1 MEDRNEIIAK
11 SAHDSIDCLEVV
23 AEKVESELSGFRSA
37 SPYLAS
43 GNIFTSPK
51 QGTSLG
57 EIRAANKG
65 DLERLRSEPIL
76 ARVEYEDEDGN
87 PGAIFIAPAAAP
99 AGTGWKIASLNAEAG
114 RIASRRPGTEFSLKV
129 GGREQDVLIKSVTK
143 IYPRRKQ
150 GDWDSF
156 DTIISM
162 DGYGNVTI
170 PSLRQWLGGAIVD
183 PDGVDED
190 EVDLLA
196 IQLAEDDEEHR
207 LIVGISR
214 PRVEGF
220 ALRQERL
227 VDEYQDE
234 IYRLP
239 INTQLFLSG
248 PPGTGKTTT
257 LIRRLG
263 QKVDLSEGSLS
274 EAERSAIEI
283 AGPISNHA
291 RSWMMFSPTELLK
304 QYVTRNFNNEGIPA
318 TDENI
323 KTWDEY
329 RDQIAR
335 EHLDLLNTTSKRGLF
350 VLREENSRYL
360 VDKRRSSNDAVWYDS
375 FISYFWNA
383 LTEELNAEASA
394 LQRSSSPE
402 VVELG
407 RKIANILS
415 TRRGGVDARIIEDV
429 LQIREELT
437 RQLTKSRDEFSKIP
451 TQLVRG
457 ILKGNEN
464 FLTDFGKQA
473 ADIRRQLSSDESPD
487 DGDEPFDDD
496 EDDDRGRLTAQGRR
510 AALAQFEKVL
520 RTLANARARG
530 KKLSS
535 TSFAG
540 RMVDWLTDANLP
552 TAEQLKQLA
561 QISTTQRAIRKFL
574 RLDRVLLHSIV
585 VKFRAFRTDPA
596 LAGEWYLEKPP
607 APSAICWR
615 ELDLLV
621 LATLRIGRELNRSL
635 DRVRDFEPSQG
646 GLSNIKG
653 LYKNQ
658 ILVDEVTDFSLIQ
671 LAIMRELANP
681 ALNSFFVCGDFNQRL
696 TDWGIRTDKDFDW
709 ISSQI
714 RRYSVKISYRQTR
727 KLVELASAISLIDG
741 HSEEV
746 TLPDFNDIEG
756 IAPVWGENLE
766 SVSAKAA
773 WLADRMREIET
784 REGRLPSIAVLVNSE
799 DQVEPLTHGL
809 NAALIEINYKAEA
822 CKDGKSLGSKETV
835 RVFDIKHIKGLE
847 FEAAFFVDMDALV
860 DAKPDLYLKYL
871 YVGSTRAAT
880 YFALTFRQRIPR
892 QLQTL
897 KEHFHLGWGVS

>member
-1 MEDRNEIIAK
+1 MEDRSVIIAK
-11 SAHDSIDCLEVV
+11 SAQDSIDCLEDV
-23 AEKVESELSGFRSA
+23 AEKVESELSGFRTA
-37 SPYLAS
+37 GPYLAS

-51 QGTSLG
+51 QATSPG
-57 EIRAANKG
+57 QIREANKG

-87 PGAIFIAPAAAP
+87 HGEIFIAPSAPP
-99 AGTGWKIASLNAEAG
+99 AGTGWKIASLNAAVG
-114 RIASRRPGTEFSLKV
+114 SIASRRPGSEFTLKI
-129 GGREQDVLIKSVTK
+129 GGKDHEVLIKSVTK
-143 IYPRRKQ
+143 IYPRRKL

-156 DTIISM
+156 DTVISM
-162 DGYGNVTI
+162 DDHGNVTI
-170 PSLRQWLGGAIVD
+170 PSLREWLGGPVVD
-183 PDGVDED
+183 SEVVDGE
-190 EVDLLA
+190 EIDLLA
-196 IQLAEDDEEHR
+196 KQLAEEDDEHR
-207 LIVGISR
+207 IIEGISR
-214 PRVEGF
+214 PKVEGF

-274 EAERSAIEI
+274 ESERSAIES
-283 AGPISNHA
+283 AGPLSEHA

-304 QYVTRNFNNEGIPA
+304 QYVTRNFNNEGVPA

-335 EHLDLLNTTSKRGLF
+335 EYLDLLNTTSKRGLF
-350 VLREENSRYL
+350 VLREENSRYF
-360 VDKRRSSNDAVWYDS
+360 VDKRDSSDDAVWYDS

-383 LTEELNAEASA
+383 LTEELNSEVAA
-394 LQRSSSPE
+394 LQRSPSPE

-407 RKIANILS
+407 RKISNILS
-415 TRRGGVDARIIEDV
+415 MRRGGLDARIIEDM

-437 RQLTKSRDEFSKIP
+437 RHLTLLKDEFSKIP

-457 ILKGNEN
+457 ILKDNEN
-464 FLTDFGKQA
+464 FLTEFGKQA
-473 ADIRRQLSSDESPD
+473 ADIRRQLSGDESPE

-520 RTLANARARG
+520 RTLANAKARG
-530 KKLSS
+530 RKLGS
-535 TSFAG
+535 TSFAA

-552 TAEQLKQLA
+552 TGEQLKQLA
-561 QISTTQRAIRKFL
+561 RISTTQRAIRKFL
-574 RLDRVLLHSIV
+574 RLERLILHSIV
-585 VKFRAFRTDPA
+585 AKFRAFRTDPA
-596 LAGEWYLEKPP
+596 LGGEWYLEKPP

-615 ELDLLV
+615 ELDLLI
-621 LATLRIGRELNRSL
+621 LATLRIGRDLNRSL
-635 DRVRDFEPSQG
+635 DRVRDFEPSRG
-646 GLSNIKG
+646 VLSGIKS

-671 LAIMRELANP
+671 LAIMHELANP

-714 RRYSVKISYRQTR
+714 RRRSVKISYRQTR
-727 KLVELASAISLIDG
+727 KLVELAGAISLIDG

-756 IAPVWGENLE
+756 IAPVWGEDLK

-799 DQVEPLTHGL
+799 DQLEPLTQAL

-822 CKDGKSLGSKETV
+822 CKDGKSLGSRETV

-860 DAKPDLYLKYL
+860 DAKPDLYGKYL

-880 YFALTFRQRIPR
+880 YFGLTFRQKIPP
-892 QLQTL
+892 QLQIL
-897 KEHFHLGWGVS
+897 EKHFQPDWGVS

>member
-1 MEDRNEIIAK
+1 MEDRSVIIAK
-11 SAHDSIDCLEVV
+11 SAQDSIDCLEDV
-23 AEKVESELSGFRSA
+23 AEKVESELSGFRTA
-37 SPYLAS
+37 GPYLAS

-51 QGTSLG
+51 QATAPGQ
-57 EIRAANKG
+57 IREANKG

-87 PGAIFIAPAAAP
+87 PGEIFIAPSAPP
-99 AGTGWKIASLNAEAG
+99 AGTGWKIASLNAAVG
-114 RIASRRPGTEFSLKV
+114 SIASRRPGSEFTLKI
-129 GGREQDVLIKSVTK
+129 GGKDHDVLIKSVTK

-156 DTIISM
+156 DTVISM
-162 DGYGNVTI
+162 DDHGNVTI
-170 PSLRQWLGGAIVD
+170 PSLREWLGRPVVD
-183 PDGVDED
+183 SEVVDGE
-190 EVDLLA
+190 EIDLLA
-196 IQLAEDDEEHR
+196 KQLAEEDDEHR
-207 LIVGISR
+207 IIEGISR
-214 PRVEGF
+214 PKVEGF

-274 EAERSAIEI
+274 ESERSAIES
-283 AGPISNHA
+283 AGPLSEHA

-304 QYVTRNFNNEGIPA
+304 QYVTRNFNNEGVPA

-335 EHLDLLNTTSKRGLF
+335 EYLDLLNTTSKRGLF

-360 VDKRRSSNDAVWYDS
+360 VDKRDSSDDAVWYDS

-383 LTEELNAEASA
+383 LTEELNSEVAA
-394 LQRSSSPE
+394 LQRSPSPE

-407 RKIANILS
+407 RKISNILS
-415 TRRGGVDARIIEDV
+415 MRRGGLDARIIEDM
-429 LQIREELT
+429 LQIRDELT
-437 RQLTKSRDEFSKIP
+437 RHLTLLKDEFSKIP

-457 ILKGNEN
+457 ILKDNEN
-464 FLTDFGKQA
+464 FLTEFGKQA
-473 ADIRRQLSSDESPD
+473 ADIRRQSSGDDSPE

-520 RTLANARARG
+520 RTLANAKARG
-530 KKLSS
+530 RKLGS
-535 TSFAG
+535 TSFAA

-552 TAEQLKQLA
+552 TGEQLKQLA

-574 RLDRVLLHSIV
+574 RLDRLILHSIV
-585 VKFRAFRTDPA
+585 AKFRAFRTDPT

-615 ELDLLV
+615 ELDLLI
-621 LATLRIGRELNRSL
+621 LATLRIGRDLNRSL
-635 DRVRDFEPSQG
+635 DRVRDFEPSRG
-646 GLSNIKG
+646 VLSSIKS

-671 LAIMRELANP
+671 LAIMHELANP

-714 RRYSVKISYRQTR
+714 RRRSVKISYRQTR
-727 KLVELASAISLIDG
+727 KLVELAGAISLIDG

-756 IAPVWGENLE
+756 LAPVWGEELE
-766 SVSAKAA
+766 IVSAKAF

-799 DQVEPLTHGL
+799 DQVEPLTHAL

-860 DAKPDLYLKYL
+860 DVKPDLYGKYL

-880 YFALTFRQRIPR
+880 YFGLTFRQKIPP

-897 KEHFHLGWGVS
+897 KEHFQLGWGVS